1 MRLFYLYVSF
11 IFLLTSCSSFQQET
25 EYLVVDTQGAF
36 SKVQLDLKDIANV
49 EYIKLETDTNC
60 IVNSRPMIYS
70 DNYLILLR
78 TDNGEIVFFDH
89 QGKFQHK
96 FSHKGNGPHEYLY
109 ITNLRLDE
117 KRKEIYVHDSFK
129 KNIFV
134 YDLKG
139 NFIREYTSSSIRFLY
154 TWDTNEFITYDV
166 NFNNTD
172 EKPYYTLLSKE
183 NGIVDKKIDLPYSF
197 SKKHDLSVNIKT
209 PKGTLVYTDMHL
221 PVVRYDNGYILNELA
236 TDTIYRYSFE
246 GDLKSFIVRTPS
258 LSSDDHPI
266 YLQYGG
272 ENQEYLFLRLVSINK
287 NDEENMFPSTYL
299 VYNKKNKDIS
309 EYKLIN
315 EDYSDMDFKI
325 ESDVFNGDF
334 YGYGLK
340 RLRTDE
346 LLEALEKN
354 KLSGKLKEIAKTL
367 NEDDNDIIMV
377 LKLK

>member
-1 MRLFYLYVSF
+1 
-11 IFLLTSCSSFQQET
+11 
-25 EYLVVDTQGAF
+25 
-36 SKVQLDLKDIANV
+36 
-49 EYIKLETDTNC
+49 
-60 IVNSRPMIYS
+60 
-70 DNYLILLR
+70 
-78 TDNGEIVFFDH
+78 
-89 QGKFQHK
+89 
-96 FSHKGNGPHEYLY
+96 
-109 ITNLRLDE
+109 
-117 KRKEIYVHDSFK
+117 
-129 KNIFV
+129 
-134 YDLKG
+134 
-139 NFIREYTSSSIRFLY
+139 
-154 TWDTNEFITYDV
+154 
-166 NFNNTD
+166 
-172 EKPYYTLLSKE
+172 
-183 NGIVDKKIDLPYSF
+183 
-197 SKKHDLSVNIKT
+197 
-209 PKGTLVYTDMHL
+209 MHL

-246 GDLKSFIVRTPS
+246 GGLKSFIVRTPS
-258 LSSDDHPI
+258 LSSDDNPI

-287 NDEENMFPSTYL
+287 DDEENMFPSTYL

-340 RLRTDE
+340 RLRADE

-367 NEDDNDIIMV
+367 NEDENDIIMV